1 MYTITYEGMDSA
13 MFEDGKTN
21 PTTYTVE
28 TETFT
33 LNNPTR
39 KGYKF
44 AGWTGTNLANPA
56 EAVTIAK
63 GTTGDITLTANWTIV
78 TYGITYSLGDGALK
92 AGETNPT
99 EHTVETETFT
109 LQNPTLTGY
118 TFAGW
123 TGTNLDRVSKEVTI
137 AKGTTGAL
145 IYTANWAIEQRGV
158 TLTGGTGISGFEY
171 RVNGG
176 GLKTFDQQATILVL
190 YGSTLEI
197 KAIAAPGYR
206 FTKWGDGETK
216 NPRTV
221 KANEAVTLEASAD
234 AVEYAIAYVTPT
246 YKNGENVVPGI
257 SFNNAYKAT
266 GSLTLT
272 ASKTVNGKEPTE
284 KQKYNFEL
292 RSGNYSQTKQNA
304 KGTVTFD
311 ALNYTQ
317 DDAGNTYVYTVKETT
332 QSADGL
338 TADPTVYTVEVKVE
352 DNYNG
357 TLSVTPTYYIG
368 EGEAKKR
375 VEANENGGSPVKFE
389 NRLVGSVVLSKTVEG
404 GTPEE
409 GETFAFTCFFEDE
422 NGQPLTEQ
430 FAYCDEKGNQ
440 LGEVGHEGTLAL
452 KAGESVVIGGL
463 PVGTI
468 CTIAE
473 ENVSPRYTT
482 TVNKEETSEIR
493 LTVEA
498 LEMPAA
504 FVNKMVTTGFEVTKI
519 WQDGNEGAISLTLY
533 ANGQKMEPQPA
544 CNRSGDTYTYT
555 GLPMYDAKGNPI
567 QYAAKERPVSGYM
580 TIYKNVAPYESES
593 SFIYDGGTI
602 INRAVTQIAVRMV
615 WKGMDEGE
623 KRPDITLTLY
633 CNGKAVNRKPKL
645 DANGWYH
652 FYNLPISSEP
662 YYVVETPVNG
672 FMTTYQN
679 VGGYANVED
688 RAYDG
693 GTITNSKLPQT
704 GDESHI
710 ERYVALLLISLVA
723 LLGYGLK
730 KKRDQ

>member
-1 MYTITYEGMDSA
+1 M
-13 MFEDGKTN
+13 
-21 PTTYTVE
+21 
-28 TETFT
+28 
-33 LNNPTR
+33 
-39 KGYKF
+39 
-44 AGWTGTNLANPA
+44 
-56 EAVTIAK
+56 
-63 GTTGDITLTANWTIV
+63 
-78 TYGITYSLGDGALK
+78 
-92 AGETNPT
+92 
-99 EHTVETETFT
+99 
-109 LQNPTLTGY
+109 
-118 TFAGW
+118 
-123 TGTNLDRVSKEVTI
+123 
-137 AKGTTGAL
+137 
-145 IYTANWAIEQRGV
+145 
-158 TLTGGTGISGFEY
+158 
-171 RVNGG
+171 
-176 GLKTFDQQATILVL
+176 
-190 YGSTLEI
+190 
-197 KAIAAPGYR
+197 
-206 FTKWGDGETK
+206 
-216 NPRTV
+216 
-221 KANEAVTLEASAD
+221 
-234 AVEYAIAYVTPT
+234 
-246 YKNGENVVPGI
+246 
-257 SFNNAYKAT
+257 
-266 GSLTLT
+266 
-272 ASKTVNGKEPTE
+272 
-284 KQKYNFEL
+284 
-292 RSGNYSQTKQNA
+292 
-304 KGTVTFD
+304 
-311 ALNYTQ
+311 
-317 DDAGNTYVYTVKETT
+317 KETT
-332 QSADGL
+332 QSAGGL

-357 TLSVTPTYYIG
+357 TLSVTPTYYIE

-375 VEANENGGSPVKFE
+375 VEADENGGLPVKLE
-389 NRLVGSVVLSKTVEG
+389 NRLIGSVVLSKTVEG

-440 LGEVGHEGTLAL
+440 LGVVGHEGTLAL
-452 KAGESVVIGGL
+452 KAGESVVVEGL

-473 ENVSPRYTT
+473 ESVSPRYTT

-544 CNRSGDTYTYT
+544 CNRSGDTYTYA
-555 GLPMYDAKGNPI
+555 GLPMYDVKGNPI
-567 QYAAKERPVSGYM
+567 LYAAKERPVSGYI

-602 INRAVTQIAVRMV
+602 INRAVTQIAVRKV
-615 WKGMDEGE
+615 WTGMDKNE
-623 KRPDITLTLY
+623 KRPEITLTLY
-633 CNGKAVNRKPKL
+633 RNGKVVNRKPKL

-652 FYNLPISSEP
+652 FYNLPISSGP

-710 ERYVALLLISLVA
+710 ERYIALLLISLVA
-723 LLGYGLK
+723 LLGYGMK